1 MNKLLDKVTFKH
13 GAVLNNRIVMA
24 PMVTWAGTDDGDVS
38 QEQLDYYKARAEVGG
53 MIITEATYVDEAGI
67 AFKGEIGVSN
77 DKYLSGLAKLA
88 NTIKSHGAK
97 AILQLHHGGR
107 QAAIYYDRGGI
118 PVVPSKKDYPFIDY
132 PVREITQEEILRVIK
147 EFGDATIR
155 AIKAGFD
162 GVEIHGANH
171 YLLQQ
176 FFSAY
181 SNERTDWYGG
191 SLVNRMN
198 FMLDIINEVSKVT
211 KEFGKKGFIIGL
223 RISQQEI
230 HGTNFGFGWKENSE
244 LIKRLNKTDL
254 DYVHISAMG
263 NAVDGWKAK
272 PSDRE
277 ENFTELYAKVIDP
290 SIKLIACGNILTV
303 KDADEAIQVADLAAL
318 AREALMEP
326 EFAKKL
332 LENKNDKI
340 VSEISPER
348 LKNLK
353 WPSGLFDVIIKGE
366 GWQGDIPKHGY
377 VTDVPM
383 PGDESVIQYQRN

>member
-1 MNKLLDKVTFKH
+1 
-13 GAVLNNRIVMA
+13 
-24 PMVTWAGTDDGDVS
+24 
-38 QEQLDYYKARAEVGG
+38 

-67 AFKGEIGVSN
+67 AFKGEIGAST
-77 DKYLSGLAKLA
+77 DKYIPGLTKLA
-88 NTIKSHGAK
+88 NTIKDHGAK

-118 PVVPSKKDYPFIDY
+118 PIVPSKRDYSFIDY
-132 PVREITQEEILRVIK
+132 PVREITTEEILRVIK
-147 EFGDATIR
+147 EFGAATIR

-181 SNERTDWYGG
+181 SNQRTDWYGG
-191 SLVNRMN
+191 SPVKRMN
-198 FMLDIINEVSKVT
+198 FILDIVNEVSKVV
-211 KEFGKKGFIIGL
+211 KEFGNKNFIIGI

-230 HGTNFGFGWKENSE
+230 HGPNFGFGWKENSE

-254 DYVHISAMG
+254 DYIHISAMG
-263 NAVDGWKAK
+263 NAIDGWKAT
-272 PSDRE
+272 PSDKA

-290 SIKLIACGNILTV
+290 NIKLIACGNILTV
-303 KDADEAIQVADLAAL
+303 KDANEAIQVADLAAI

-326 EFAKKL
+326 EFTKKL
-332 LENKNDKI
+332 IENKEDDI
-340 VSEISPER
+340 VSKISPER
-348 LKNLK
+348 LNHLQ
-353 WPSGLFDVIIKGE
+353 WPSGLFDVIIQGE
-366 GWQGDIPKHGY
+366 GWQGNIPKHGY

-383 PGDESVIQYQRN
+383 PGDESVIQYQRH

>member
-1 MNKLLDKVTFKH
+1 MESLWLL
-13 GAVLNNRIVMA
+13 
-24 PMVTWAGTDDGDVS
+24 TWSGTDNGDVT
-38 QEQLDYYKARAEVGG
+38 QEQLNYYKARSEVGG

-67 AFKGEIGVSN
+67 AFKGEIGAST
-77 DKYLSGLAKLA
+77 DKYIPGLTKLA
-88 NTIKSHGAK
+88 NTIKDHGAK

-118 PVVPSKKDYPFIDY
+118 PIVPSKRDYSFIDY
-132 PVREITQEEILRVIK
+132 PVREITTEEILRVIK
-147 EFGDATIR
+147 EFGAATIR

-181 SNERTDWYGG
+181 SNQRTDWYGG
-191 SLVNRMN
+191 SPVKRMN
-198 FMLDIINEVSKVT
+198 FILDIVNEVSKVV
-211 KEFGKKGFIIGL
+211 KEFGNKNFIIGI

-230 HGTNFGFGWKENSE
+230 HGPNFGFGWKENSE

-254 DYVHISAMG
+254 DYIHISAMG
-263 NAVDGWKAK
+263 NAIDGWKAT
-272 PSDRE
+272 PSDKA

-290 SIKLIACGNILTV
+290 NIKLIACGNILTV
-303 KDADEAIQVADLAAL
+303 KDANEAIQVADLAAI

-326 EFAKKL
+326 EFTKKL
-332 LENKNDKI
+332 IENKEDDI
-340 VSEISPER
+340 VSKISPER
-348 LKNLK
+348 LNHLQ
-353 WPSGLFDVIIKGE
+353 WPSGLFDVIIQGE
-366 GWQGDIPKHGY
+366 GWQGNIPKHGY

-383 PGDESVIQYQRN
+383 PGDESVIQYQRH